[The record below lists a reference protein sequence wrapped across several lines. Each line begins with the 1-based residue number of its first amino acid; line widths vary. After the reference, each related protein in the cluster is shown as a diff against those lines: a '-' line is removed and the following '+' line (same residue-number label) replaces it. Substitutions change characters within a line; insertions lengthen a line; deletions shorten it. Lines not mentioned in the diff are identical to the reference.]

1 MANLQKI
8 YSDLDLTFRRLPVT
22 NDVAS
27 SYDEQ
32 AVVRS
37 VRNLLLTGFY
47 ERPFQP
53 NLGSNLNK
61 LLFEPAD
68 QLTSNLIE
76 SEVRDVISNFEP
88 RVTVNT
94 ISVTVS
100 PDENSFN
107 LSMTFFVG
115 NNTRATT
122 VTLLLQ
128 RSRKWLQIQI

>member
-1 MANLQKI
+1 MANLKKI

-22 NDVAS
+22 NDVAL
-27 SYDEQ
+27 SYDDQ
-32 AVVRS
+32 SVIRS

-68 QLTSNLIE
+68 QITSNLIE
-76 SEVRDVISNFEP
+76 SEVRNVISNFEP
-88 RVTVNT
+88 RVTINSINVT
-94 ISVTVS
+94 IT

-128 RSRKWLQIQI
+128 RSR

>member
-8 YSDLDLTFRRLPVT
+8 YSDLDLTFKRLPVT
-22 NDVAS
+22 NDVAL

-32 AVVRS
+32 AVIRS

-88 RVTVNT
+88 RITVNT
-94 ISVTVS
+94 INVTIS

-128 RSRKWLQIQI
+128 RSR

>member
-8 YSDLDLTFRRLPVT
+8 YSDLDLTFKKLPVT
-22 NDVAS
+22 NDVAL

-53 NLGSNLNK
+53 NIGSNLNK

-68 QLTSNLIE
+68 QLTSNLIQ

-94 ISVTVS
+94 INVTIS

-128 RSRKWLQIQI
+128 RSR

>member
-22 NDVAS
+22 NDVAL

-76 SEVRDVISNFEP
+76 SEVRNVISNFEP

-94 ISVTVS
+94 INVTIS

-128 RSRKWLQIQI
+128 RSR

>member
-22 NDVAS
+22 NDVAL
-27 SYDEQ
+27 SYDDQ
-32 AVVRS
+32 AVIRS

-76 SEVRDVISNFEP
+76 SEVRNVISNFEP
-88 RVTVNT
+88 RVTINSINVT
-94 ISVTVS
+94 IT

-122 VTLLLQ
+122 VTLILQ
-128 RSRKWLQIQI
+128 RSR

>member
-22 NDVAS
+22 NDVAL

-32 AVVRS
+32 AVIRS

-88 RVTVNT
+88 RITVNT
-94 ISVTVS
+94 INVTIS

-128 RSRKWLQIQI
+128 RSR

>member
-22 NDVAS
+22 NDVAL

-32 AVVRS
+32 AVIRS

-47 ERPFQP
+47 ERPFRP

-88 RVTVNT
+88 RITVNT
-94 ISVTVS
+94 INVTLS

-128 RSRKWLQIQI
+128 RSR

>member
-22 NDVAS
+22 NDVAL

-53 NLGSNLNK
+53 NLVSNLNK

-68 QLTSNLIE
+68 QITSNLIE
-76 SEVRDVISNFEP
+76 SEIKNVISNFEP
-88 RVTVNT
+88 RVTINT
-94 ISVTVS
+94 INVTIS

-128 RSRKWLQIQI
+128 RSR

>member
-8 YSDLDLTFRRLPVT
+8 YSDLDLTFRRLPVS
-22 NDVAS
+22 NDVAL

-88 RVTVNT
+88 RITVNT
-94 ISVTVS
+94 INVTIS

-128 RSRKWLQIQI
+128 RSR

>member
-22 NDVAS
+22 NDVAL

-32 AVVRS
+32 AVIRS

-94 ISVTVS
+94 INVTIS

-128 RSRKWLQIQI
+128 RSR

>member
-22 NDVAS
+22 NDVAL

-88 RVTVNT
+88 RITVNT
-94 ISVTVS
+94 INVTIS

-128 RSRKWLQIQI
+128 RSR

>member
-22 NDVAS
+22 NDVAL
-27 SYDEQ
+27 SYDDQ
-32 AVVRS
+32 AVIRS

-76 SEVRDVISNFEP
+76 SEVRNVISNFEP
-88 RVTVNT
+88 RVTINSINVT
-94 ISVTVS
+94 IT

-128 RSRKWLQIQI
+128 RSR

>member
-22 NDVAS
+22 NDVAL
-27 SYDEQ
+27 SYDDQ
-32 AVVRS
+32 AVIRS

-76 SEVRDVISNFEP
+76 SEVRNVISNFEP
-88 RVTVNT
+88 RVTINSINVT
-94 ISVTVS
+94 IT
-100 PDENSFN
+100 PDENSFT

-128 RSRKWLQIQI
+128 RSR

>member
-1 MANLQKI
+1 MANLKKI

-22 NDVAS
+22 NDVAL
-27 SYDEQ
+27 SYDDQ
-32 AVVRS
+32 SVIRS

-76 SEVRDVISNFEP
+76 SEVRNVISNFEP
-88 RVTVNT
+88 RVTINSINVT
-94 ISVTVS
+94 IS

-128 RSRKWLQIQI
+128 RSR

>member
-22 NDVAS
+22 NDVAL

-32 AVVRS
+32 AVIRS

-68 QLTSNLIE
+68 QITSNLIE
-76 SEVRDVISNFEP
+76 SEVRDVISNFDP
-88 RVTVNT
+88 RITVNT
-94 ISVTVS
+94 INVTIS

-128 RSRKWLQIQI
+128 RSR

>member
-8 YSDLDLTFRRLPVT
+8 YSDLDLTFRKLPVT
-22 NDVAS
+22 NDVAL

-32 AVVRS
+32 AIVRS
-37 VRNLLLTGFY
+37 IRNLLLTGFY

-53 NLGSNLNK
+53 KLGSNLNK

-68 QLTSNLIE
+68 QLTANLIE
-76 SEVRDVISNFEP
+76 SEVKNVISNFEP
-88 RVTVNT
+88 RVTINT
-94 ISVTVS
+94 ITATAS

-115 NNTRATT
+115 NNTRATS

-128 RSRKWLQIQI
+128 RSR